1 MITFP
6 NAKINLGLSVVEKRN
21 DGYHNI
27 ETIFYP
33 LPLRDSLQIVRAK
46 DGIQQFSSSGI
57 GVPGNPD
64 ENLVLKAW
72 NLLQQEFKL
81 PPVKTH
87 LHKAIPLGA
96 GLGGG
101 SADAAFMIKLI
112 NEEFEL
118 NLTVAKMQEYAGK
131 IGADCPFFIENK
143 PTFAFGKGDQ
153 FLRAEINLSGYFA
166 VIVKPAINVCT
177 TTAYAGIIP
186 RKPEISVKE
195 IIKTPIENW
204 KENLKNDFEET
215 VFKNF
220 SEIRIIKDSLYEN
233 GAVYASMSGS
243 GSAVYGIFGNE
254 IDLKKTFGYQIC
266 WEGWLA

>member
-1 MITFP
+1 MIAFP

-33 LPLRDSLQIVRAK
+33 LPLRDVLEIIRAK
-46 DGIQQFSSSGI
+46 DGIQEFSCSGI
-57 GVPGNPD
+57 RIPGNPD
-64 ENLVLKAW
+64 QNLVLKSW
-72 NLLQQEFKL
+72 NLLQHNFNL
-81 PPVKTH
+81 PPVKIH
-87 LHKAIPLGA
+87 LHKTIPSGA

-118 NLTVAKMQEYAGK
+118 NLPIAKMQEYAGK

-153 FLRAEINLSGYFA
+153 FLRAEINLSGYFC
-166 VIVKPAINVCT
+166 VIVKPAVNVIT
-177 TTAYAGIIP
+177 SMAYGGIVP
-186 RKPEISVKE
+186 QKPKISVNE

-204 KENLKNDFEET
+204 KANLKNDFEET
-215 VFKNF
+215 VCIKFP
-220 SEIRIIKDSLYEN
+220 EIRIVKEALYES

-243 GSAVYGIFGNE
+243 GSAVYGIFKNE
-254 IDLKKTFGYQIC
+254 TGLLRTFGNQLC
-266 WEGWLA
+266 WEGWL